1 MRLRHSQTPDW
12 RGMTGDEAP
21 LCSILSGKLGKNE
34 DDLGRGG
41 GPGVMCR
48 WRSLWWE
55 EGPDGVL
62 GINWP
67 RRLDIWVWI

>member
-1 MRLRHSQTPDW
+1 M
-12 RGMTGDEAP
+12 
-21 LCSILSGKLGKNE
+21 
-34 DDLGRGG
+34 RGG
-41 GPGVMCR
+41 PVVMFR

-67 RRLDIWVWI
+67 RRLDIWVRIWVSANGYQALEID